1 MQLLT
6 YTSPRLLLASK
17 GKHIREINDVYI
29 APVLDEAGN
38 IIEEEHKP
46 LYSTVIFPGAQIETL
61 AQAKKLYI
69 EEDIIEGTTQND

>member
-17 GKHIREINDVYI
+17 GKHIREITDVYT
-29 APVLDEAGN
+29 APVYDEAGN

-46 LYSTVIFPGAQIETL
+46 LYSTVIFPGSQIETL

-69 EEDIIEGTTQND
+69 EEDIERTEE